1 MFYAATNFN
10 QNIGSWNTSK
20 VPSMAF
26 MFNGATNFNNG
37 CAAGVATC
45 PMNWNT
51 SNVTSMQSM
60 FRNAT
65 DFNQDISR
73 KPVSNI
79 STDQTSTSYDNS
91 TSSDDAWYTG
101 SVIVDANNSM
111 NNMFNGATAFNQDL
125 DNWCVSGFT
134 GVPLSFSSLAAN
146 KRPLFGATGAARCP
160 LRAPCTGTPN
170 ADGTCP

>member
-1 MFYAATNFN
+1 V
-10 QNIGSWNTSK
+10 I
-20 VPSMAF
+20 SMAF
-26 MFNGATNFNNG
+26 MFQNATNFNNG

-51 SNVTSMQSM
+51 SNVITMRSM
-60 FRNAT
+60 FLNAT

-101 SVIVDANNSM
+101 SVIVDAINSM

-134 GVPLSFSSLAAN
+134 GAPTNFAPLLAAD
-146 KRPLFGATGAARCP
+146 KRPLFGATGVAGQCP
-160 LRAPCTGTPN
+160 LRAPCAGTPN